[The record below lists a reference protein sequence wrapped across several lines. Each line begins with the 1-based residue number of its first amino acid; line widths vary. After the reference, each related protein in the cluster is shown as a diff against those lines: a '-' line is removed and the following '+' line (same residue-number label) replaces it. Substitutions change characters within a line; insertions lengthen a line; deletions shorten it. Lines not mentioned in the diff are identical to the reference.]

1 MISDSSS
8 LLSLWTGDLMEDGES
23 SPFSVLTVLCP
34 SEDCPTAT
42 ATVPC
47 DCYDTLREVLC
58 CLRPKA
64 TQI

>member
-1 MISDSSS
+1 
-8 LLSLWTGDLMEDGES
+8 MEDGES

-47 DCYDTLREVLC
+47 DCYDTLGEVLC